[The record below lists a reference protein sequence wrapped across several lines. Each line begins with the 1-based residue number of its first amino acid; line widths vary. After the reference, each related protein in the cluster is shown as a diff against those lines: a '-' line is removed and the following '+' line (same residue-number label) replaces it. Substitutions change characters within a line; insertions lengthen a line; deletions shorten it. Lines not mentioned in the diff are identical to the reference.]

1 MKGGEG
7 ELSTSDDNIFI
18 AILDALDPV
27 IDEVIDV
34 MGFPLNAII
43 AFLWGGIQEI
53 LREVLFG

>member
-1 MKGGEG
+1 MSE
-7 ELSTSDDNIFI
+7 DNIFV

-27 IDEVIDV
+27 IDEVVDV